1 MLQGTV
7 SMEGGMSLHQED
19 PSRERINLT
28 FGFDAEILDMVRF
41 VIAKLSVK
49 FKYSLA

>member
-1 MLQGTV
+1 
-7 SMEGGMSLHQED
+7 MSLHHQED

-28 FGFDAEILDMVRF
+28 FSFDAEILDKVSF

-49 FKYSLA
+49 FEYPLA